1 MAKEKKQTT
10 ALANWDEELAKQ
22 AQVAADMEAGTAG
35 GQFFSL
41 RGGQLTFNDAPLPG
55 NQMAV
60 VVLDG
65 VMENVY
71 YEGKFDPDDISG
83 PACYAFGR
91 DEKTMKPHEAVVA
104 KQHETC
110 LGCPQNEWGSADTGR
125 GKACANRRRL
135 ALISAG
141 TFNTGT
147 GKFEP
152 TLEPEHYA
160 TAQIAYLK
168 LPVTSVKGYA
178 AMVKQV
184 AAALKRPPHGV
195 FMKFK
200 VVSDPKSQFRVLVE
214 PIQAVPNELLG
225 VIMQRHE
232 EAKSGIEFPYA
243 VYDESNG
250 GTKKP
255 AAGKDKKKRKY

>member
-10 ALANWDEELAKQ
+10 ALANWDEEMAKQ
-22 AQVAADMEAGTAG
+22 AQIAADMEASTAG

-60 VVLDG
+60 VVLDS

-91 DEKTMKPHEAVVA
+91 DEKTIKPHAAVTTP
-104 KQHETC
+104 QHETC
-110 LGCPQNEWGSADTGR
+110 VGCPQNEWGSADTGR

-141 TFNTGT
+141 TFNANT

-152 TLEPEHYA
+152 VLEPEHYA

-178 AMVKQV
+178 AVVKQV

-195 FMKFK
+195 FMRFK
-200 VVSDPKSQFRVLVE
+200 VVPDAKSQFRVLVE
-214 PIQAVPNELLG
+214 PLQAVPNELLG
-225 VIMQRHE
+225 VIMARHD
-232 EAKSGIEFPYA
+232 EAKSSIEFPYA
-243 VYDESNG
+243 VAEEGAAD
-250 GTKKP
+250 KKP
-255 AAGKDKKKRKY
+255 AGKGGKKRKY

>member
-1 MAKEKKQTT
+1 MTKEKKQTT
-10 ALANWDEELAKQ
+10 ALANWDEEMAKQ
-22 AQVAADMEAGTAG
+22 AQVAADMEASTAG

-60 VVLDG
+60 VVLDS

-71 YEGKFDPDDISG
+71 YEGKFDPDDITG

-91 DEKTMKPHEAVVA
+91 DEKTIKPHTAVA
-104 KQHETC
+104 EPQHETC
-110 LGCPQNEWGSADTGR
+110 AGCPQNEWGSADTGR

-135 ALISAG
+135 ALIPAG
-141 TFNTGT
+141 AFNTAT

-152 TLEPEHYA
+152 VLEPEHYE

-178 AMVKQV
+178 AVVKQV

-200 VVSDPKSQFRVLVE
+200 VVPDAKSQFRVLVE
-214 PIQAVPNELLG
+214 PLQQVPNELLG
-225 VIMQRHE
+225 VIMARHD
-232 EAKSGIEFPYA
+232 EAKNSIEFPYA
-243 VYDESNG
+243 VAEEGAAD
-250 GTKKP
+250 KKP
-255 AAGKDKKKRKY
+255 VGKGNKKRKY